1 LGFYINDKI
10 LIEDQWTLIKF
21 IIFYHKEEKILIE
34 FLILLNRTLSFENGI
49 EFIARGTPSISAL
62 FFCLKNMQNHKQN
75 LNETEKDCCCIII
88 KILRQLLEKTSNSD
102 FTLINLKSNEEIQLF
117 IKKFGFK
124 QLSKI
129 SKFFLF

>member
-1 LGFYINDKI
+1 MGFYINDKI